1 MSLMLKLL
9 SITLLTSSFIY
20 AQTTSEKIEEFLSD
34 QFGDN
39 PKITKIDVKVVDVV
53 KIPKPKGFDAYIIKV
68 NATVKEGNRSRNV
81 KQRMIW
87 FSDGTVITK
96 ELTDLSSGESMVDY
110 VKPDFKAEYYNKA
123 NLIYGDANAT
133 HRVVFFS
140 DPLCPFCRGFVPK
153 AIQEMQKQPK
163 KFAIYYYHF
172 PLDRIHPAS
181 PTLVKAA
188 VAAELEGVKDAVLKL
203 YKVKINPRERDVK
216 KILKAFN
223 KAMETNITPK
233 DIKTKEVL
241 EHVNKDMDI
250 AEVLMVGGTP
260 TVYFDDKIDN
270 TKKKYKKA
278 L

>member
-1 MSLMLKLL
+1 MLKLL
-9 SITLLTSSFIY
+9 SIVLLTSSFLY
-20 AQTTSEKIEEFLSD
+20 AETTSQKIEEFLSD

-39 PKITKIDVKVVDVV
+39 PKITTIDVKVVDVV
-53 KIPKPKGFDAYIIKV
+53 KIPKPKGFDAYIVKV
-68 NATVKEGNRSRNV
+68 NATVKEGNRARNV
-81 KQRMIW
+81 KQRMVL
-87 FSDGTVITK
+87 FSDGNVITK

-110 VKPDFKAEYYNKA
+110 VKPDFKAEYYHKA
-123 NLIYGDANAT
+123 NLIYGDTNAT

-153 AIQEMQKQPK
+153 AIQEMKKQPK

-223 KAMETNITPK
+223 KAMGTNITAK

-241 EHVNKDMDI
+241 EHINKDMDI

>member
-1 MSLMLKLL
+1 V
-9 SITLLTSSFIY
+9 LLTGSFLY
-20 AQTTSEKIEEFLSD
+20 AETTSQKIEEFLSD
-34 QFGDN
+34 KFEEN
-39 PKITKIDVKVVDVV
+39 PKITTIDVNVVDVV
-53 KIPKPKGFDAYIIKV
+53 KIPKPKGFDAYIVKV
-68 NATVKEGNRSRNV
+68 NATVKEGKRARNV
-81 KQRMIW
+81 KQRMVW

-110 VKPDFKAEYYNKA
+110 VKPDFKAEYYKKE
-123 NLIYGDANAT
+123 NLIYGDADAT

-140 DPLCPFCRGFVPK
+140 DPLCPFCRGFVPD
-153 AIQEMQKQPK
+153 AIKEMKKQPK

-181 PTLVKAA
+181 PTLVKA
-188 VAAELEGVKDAVLKL
+188 VVVAELQGIKDAVLNL
-203 YKVKINPRERDVK
+203 YNVKINPRETDVR

-223 KAMETNITPK
+223 KTMGTEIQPK
-233 DIKTKEVL
+233 DLQAKKVLDHIKRDA
-241 EHVNKDMDI
+241 NI

-270 TKKKYKKA
+270 TKKKYKKV